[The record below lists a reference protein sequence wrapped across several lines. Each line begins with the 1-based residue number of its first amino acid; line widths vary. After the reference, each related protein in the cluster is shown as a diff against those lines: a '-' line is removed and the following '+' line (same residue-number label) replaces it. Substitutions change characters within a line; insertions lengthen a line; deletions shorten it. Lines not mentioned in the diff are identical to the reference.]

1 MGIRGGSSSF
11 QPVPD
16 LQMSTAAQLL
26 PLDPNRP
33 AAAPAMPAPRKR
45 TGQHR
50 SKIASTVLPAGARW
64 AAIAAAAVC
73 AVLALPAGAAT
84 PLLEALPFLA
94 LPFAVAAAFR
104 LARAFDFAIG
114 HQAIGRSL
122 PTAISLAGI
131 LGLLWAASSIL
142 LPGALPATVLPA
154 ATAAF
159 GSGLLIQLS
168 AATTYDHLRRR
179 GVFNETAIIV
189 GATDKARRL
198 IAGNATSRELDIL
211 GVFDDRLSRAPTDI
225 DGVPVIGR
233 IDDLLSWDQ
242 LPHVDRIIVSVTTDA
257 RERVRGLIDRLRFLP
272 QRVVLLLDLDGFG
285 GDNQT
290 LAQIARSPAAY
301 VCGAPEDIRRAVLK
315 RGSDIFFAFLLL
327 IHFAPLLLILAIVIR
342 LDSPGPVLFRQRRH
356 GFNNRIIRVWKFR
369 SMREDKSAEDEM
381 TAQAVEND
389 ARITR
394 IGRFIRATSLDE
406 LPQLFN
412 VLKGEMSIVGPRPH
426 ALGMTAEA
434 TQVYSIVAD
443 YAHRHRVKP
452 GITGWAQINGSRG
465 PVHSKEEVRDR
476 IRLDLEYVNRSSFWL
491 DLYIMIMTAPC
502 LLGDR
507 NRAR

>member
-1 MGIRGGSSSF
+1 MA
-11 QPVPD
+11 VP
-16 LQMSTAAQLL
+16 
-26 PLDPNRP
+26 R
-33 AAAPAMPAPRKR
+33 RR

-50 SKIASTVLPAGARW
+50 SKIASTVLPVGARW
-64 AAIAAAAVC
+64 AAIAAAAAC
-73 AVLALPAGAAT
+73 AVLALTAGAST
-84 PLLEALPFLA
+84 PLLKALPFLA
-94 LPFAVAAAFR
+94 LPMAVAAAFH
-104 LARAFDFAIG
+104 LSRAFDFAIG
-114 HQAIGRSL
+114 HKATGRSL
-122 PTAISLAGI
+122 PTAMSLAAF
-131 LGLLWAASSIL
+131 LGLLWVASSFLLQDALPGTL
-142 LPGALPATVLPA
+142 LPAVI
-154 ATAAF
+154 AAF

-168 AATTYDHLRRR
+168 AAATYDHLRRR

-225 DGVPVIGR
+225 DGVPMIGR
-233 IDDLLSWDQ
+233 IDDLLNWDQ

-315 RGSDIFFAFLLL
+315 RGSDIFFSILLL
-327 IHFAPLLLILAIVIR
+327 IHFAPLLLVLAIAIR

-369 SMREDKSAEDEM
+369 SMREDKSAEYEM

-412 VLKGEMSIVGPRPH
+412 VLKGEMLIVGPRPH
-426 ALGMTAEA
+426 AVGMTAEA

-465 PVHSKEEVRDR
+465 PVHSKEEVRNR

>member
-1 MGIRGGSSSF
+1 M
-11 QPVPD
+11 
-16 LQMSTAAQLL
+16 
-26 PLDPNRP
+26 
-33 AAAPAMPAPRKR
+33 
-45 TGQHR
+45 
-50 SKIASTVLPAGARW
+50 
-64 AAIAAAAVC
+64 
-73 AVLALPAGAAT
+73 
-84 PLLEALPFLA
+84 
-94 LPFAVAAAFR
+94 
-104 LARAFDFAIG
+104 
-114 HQAIGRSL
+114 
-122 PTAISLAGI
+122 
-131 LGLLWAASSIL
+131 
-142 LPGALPATVLPA
+142 
-154 ATAAF
+154 
-159 GSGLLIQLS
+159 
-168 AATTYDHLRRR
+168 
-179 GVFNETAIIV
+179 
-189 GATDKARRL
+189 
-198 IAGNATSRELDIL
+198 
-211 GVFDDRLSRAPTDI
+211 
-225 DGVPVIGR
+225 IGR
-233 IDDLLSWDQ
+233 IDDLLNWDQ

-315 RGSDIFFAFLLL
+315 RGSDIFFSILLL
-327 IHFAPLLLILAIVIR
+327 IHFAPLLLVLAIAIR

-369 SMREDKSAEDEM
+369 SMR
-381 TAQAVEND
+381 
-389 ARITR
+389 
-394 IGRFIRATSLDE
+394 ATSLDE

-412 VLKGEMSIVGPRPH
+412 VLKGEMLIVGPRPH
-426 ALGMTAEA
+426 AVGMTAEA

-465 PVHSKEEVRDR
+465 PLHSKEEVRNR

>member
-1 MGIRGGSSSF
+1 M
-11 QPVPD
+11 
-16 LQMSTAAQLL
+16 
-26 PLDPNRP
+26 
-33 AAAPAMPAPRKR
+33 
-45 TGQHR
+45 
-50 SKIASTVLPAGARW
+50 
-64 AAIAAAAVC
+64 
-73 AVLALPAGAAT
+73 
-84 PLLEALPFLA
+84 
-94 LPFAVAAAFR
+94 
-104 LARAFDFAIG
+104 
-114 HQAIGRSL
+114 
-122 PTAISLAGI
+122 
-131 LGLLWAASSIL
+131 
-142 LPGALPATVLPA
+142 
-154 ATAAF
+154 
-159 GSGLLIQLS
+159 
-168 AATTYDHLRRR
+168 
-179 GVFNETAIIV
+179 
-189 GATDKARRL
+189 
-198 IAGNATSRELDIL
+198 
-211 GVFDDRLSRAPTDI
+211 
-225 DGVPVIGR
+225 IGR
-233 IDDLLSWDQ
+233 IDDLLNWDQ

-257 RERVRGLIDRLRFLP
+257 RERVRGLIDHLRFLP

-315 RGSDIFFAFLLL
+315 RGSDIFFSILLL
-327 IHFAPLLLILAIVIR
+327 IHFAPLLLVLAIAIR

-369 SMREDKSAEDEM
+369 SMREDKSAEYEM

-412 VLKGEMSIVGPRPH
+412 VLKGEMLIVGPRPH
-426 ALGMTAEA
+426 AVGMTAEA

-465 PVHSKEEVRDR
+465 PVHSKEEVRNR